1 MASKKQTLENL
12 FVEEPAVVKAVSTE
26 STTTLEQEIIELKK
40 TIKDQLRNVEE
51 ISANEHSVRKL
62 LEQAEATIYDLKEK
76 EKELSNSKQLN
87 KEYAAS
93 LAILND
99 EKEKT
104 GIELFNKQQ
113 TINSKNQEIEK
124 LKLEVNKL
132 AVLFDEYI
140 LAYQDQV
147 KMLGVF
153 VKNTQTVEKYLSQK
167 INEFNEGER
176 K

>member
-1 MASKKQTLENL
+1 MATKKQTLENL
-12 FVEEPAVVKAVSTE
+12 FVEEPDVVKAVSTE

-62 LEQAEATIYDLKEK
+62 LEQAEATIYNLKEK

>member
-12 FVEEPAVVKAVSTE
+12 FVEEPDVVKAVSTE

-62 LEQAEATIYDLKEK
+62 LEQAEATIYNLKEK